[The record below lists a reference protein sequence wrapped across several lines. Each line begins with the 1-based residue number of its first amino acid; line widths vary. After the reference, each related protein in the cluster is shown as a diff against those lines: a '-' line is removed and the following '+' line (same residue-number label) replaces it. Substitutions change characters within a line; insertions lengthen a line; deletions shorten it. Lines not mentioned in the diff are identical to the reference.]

1 MVEKYHNIKADEKF
15 VLEVNEKVKTLIN
28 TITIHLEGKIDK
40 LVEKPVAPDKS
51 NIQNEISR
59 SKETK
64 QTNFLFKNLL
74 FSG

>member
-64 QTNFLFKNLL
+64 QTKFFI
-74 FSG
+74 